1 MSSRRCCASSEIQTQ
16 HRSLPRLAPRPL
28 PCFPVEKKAP
38 GGQLGEVG
46 SSGAF
51 PDTEGTTMNTL
62 TTTPDL
68 LFTTWNDPAVT
79 TGIAADSDDA
89 LVWLTPILG
98 PTATLVL
105 HRLARYLTAAPECA
119 FTPSELAATFGLANT
134 DGTPSPGFTRA
145 LHRLQMFGMARTIGS
160 HTEIRLIIP
169 PLSQRHVG
177 RIPAYLRTAYPWP
190 TT

>member
-1 MSSRRCCASSEIQTQ
+1 
-16 HRSLPRLAPRPL
+16 L
-28 PCFPVEKKAP
+28 
-38 GGQLGEVG
+38 
-46 SSGAF
+46 
-51 PDTEGTTMNTL
+51 NTL

-105 HRLARYLTAAPECA
+105 HRLARYLTNAPECA
-119 FTPSELAATFGLANT
+119 FTPGELAATFGLANT

-145 LHRLQMFGMARTIGS
+145 LHRLHMFGMARTVGS

-169 PLSQRHVG
+169 PLSQRHIG
-177 RIPAYLRTAYPWP
+177 RIPSYLRTAYPWP
-190 TT
+190 TPKA

>member
-1 MSSRRCCASSEIQTQ
+1 
-16 HRSLPRLAPRPL
+16 
-28 PCFPVEKKAP
+28 
-38 GGQLGEVG
+38 
-46 SSGAF
+46 
-51 PDTEGTTMNTL
+51 MNTL

-105 HRLARYLTAAPECA
+105 HRLARYLTSAPECA

-169 PLSQRHVG
+169 PLSQRHLS
-177 RIPAYLRTAYPWP
+177 RIPAYLRAAYPWQTP
-190 TT
+190 HA

>member
-1 MSSRRCCASSEIQTQ
+1 
-16 HRSLPRLAPRPL
+16 
-28 PCFPVEKKAP
+28 
-38 GGQLGEVG
+38 
-46 SSGAF
+46 
-51 PDTEGTTMNTL
+51 MNTL

-105 HRLARYLTAAPECA
+105 HRLARYLTSAPECA

-145 LHRLQMFGMARTIGS
+145 LHRLQMFGMART
-160 HTEIRLIIP
+160 
-169 PLSQRHVG
+169 V
-177 RIPAYLRTAYPWP
+177 
-190 TT
+190 